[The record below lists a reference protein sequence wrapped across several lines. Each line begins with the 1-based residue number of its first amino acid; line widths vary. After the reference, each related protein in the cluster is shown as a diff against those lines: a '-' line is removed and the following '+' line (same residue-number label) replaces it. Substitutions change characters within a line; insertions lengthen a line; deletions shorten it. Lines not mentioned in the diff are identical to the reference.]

1 MNIAIFGTG
10 YVGLVTGACLA
21 KLGHT
26 VICVDIDEA
35 KIASISH
42 GKIPFYEPGLSELV
56 QSTVEKGRLFFTTNA
71 KAAIDKAEVI
81 FNCVGTPQHKDG
93 RANLTYVKDV
103 AKTVATF
110 AKGKKILVNK
120 STVPPGT
127 AAACQELIKETNPNS
142 QVEMVSNPEFLKE
155 GAAIHDFTHPD
166 KIVIGT
172 REDKENKNAE
182 FARAQLRKVYL
193 GRTRMYIPFLET
205 SWETAEIIKYAN
217 NAFLATKIS
226 FINELAN
233 ICDAVEADVKVT
245 AQAMGMDYRISP
257 KFLNAGIGYGG
268 SCFPKDVRALVNKAG
283 EKGYEAKLLNQVDK
297 TNEAQKL
304 RIVEKISSQ
313 FTQGIQGKTFAILGL
328 SFKPK
333 TSDMREAPSL
343 VIIPELIK
351 RGVRIKAYDP
361 IATEEAQEALGS
373 ELQEQI
379 EFCESAESACKDAN
393 AIILLTE
400 WDEFRSLNFTE
411 IGKDMSSKVIF
422 DGRNIYEPEV
432 VSEEGFIYV
441 GMGRK

>member
-26 VICVDIDEA
+26 VICVDIDEN
-35 KIASISH
+35 KIASIAK
-42 GKIPFYEPGLSELV
+42 GEIPFYEPGLSELV
-56 QSTVEKGRLFFTTNA
+56 KSTKEKEKLFFTTDA
-71 KAAIDKAEVI
+71 KAAIEKAEVI
-81 FNCVGTPQHKDG
+81 FNCVGTPQHQNG
-93 RANLTYVKDV
+93 SANLTYVKEV

-127 AAACQELIKETNPNS
+127 AKACQDLIKETNPES
-142 QVEMVSNPEFLKE
+142 EVEVVSNPEFLKE

-172 REDKENKNAE
+172 RQNSNSD
-182 FARAQLRKVYL
+182 FARNQMRKVYL
-193 GRTRMYIPFLET
+193 GRSRMYIPLLET
-205 SWETAEIIKYAN
+205 TLETAEIIKYAN

-233 ICDAVEADVKVT
+233 ICDAINADVKVA

-268 SCFPKDVRALVNKAG
+268 SCFPKDVRALVNKAK
-283 EKGYEAKLLNQVDK
+283 EQGYHPKLLDQVDK
-297 TNEAQKL
+297 TNEDQKIQ
-304 RIVEKISSQ
+304 IVKKIRS
-313 FTQGIQGKTFAILGL
+313 FFNDNIQDKTFAILGL

-333 TSDMREAPSL
+333 TSDMRESPSL
-343 VIIPELIK
+343 TIIPELIK
-351 RGVRIKAYDP
+351 LGVKIKAYDP
-361 IATEEAQEALGS
+361 IAMDEAKVSFPKEIV
-373 ELQEQI
+373 EKI
-379 EFCESAESACKDAN
+379 TFCDSVTRAIKDSN
-393 AIILLTE
+393 AIVLLTE
-400 WDEFRSLNFTE
+400 WDDFRALNFQE
-411 IGKDMSSKVIF
+411 AAKLVKEKVIF

-432 VSEEGFIYV
+432 VIEEGFKYV
-441 GMGRK
+441 GIGRK